1 MRRER
6 ARDAPGR
13 HLPGR
18 AGVRDGMTDRPVV
31 DLRER
36 VIFAMGGGGFTMEPS
51 NPLLDDFVLSLADV
65 GEPRILFL
73 PTASGDITSQI
84 NAFKGRFTERAC
96 VPEYVSLFN
105 LRDTKRSLAEIVQ
118 EQDIVYVGGGSM
130 RNL

>member
-36 VIFAMGGGGFTMEPS
+36 VIFAMGGGGFTMEPA

-65 GEPRILFL
+65 AEPRVLFL
-73 PTASGDITSQI
+73 PTASGDTTTQI
-84 NAFKGRFTERAC
+84 NAFLSRFGERAC
-96 VPEYVSLFN
+96 VTEHLSLFH
-105 LRDTKRSLAEIVQ
+105 L
-118 EQDIVYVGGGSM
+118 
-130 RNL
+130 